1 MTVHSR
7 AASSGNPTATSSGE
21 RENTMNDEMRQV
33 MHACSAGSLDGS
45 MAFPEVVGR
54 LAAIGCEQYHA
65 DFRRQEKTYYMPDGQ
80 SEVAA
85 LPVEVSGIPSSF
97 MDHALVAALRAIQA
111 GQITY
116 VEFLHRIMAAGCIG
130 YFVNIAGKRAM
141 YFGRNGESYVEVFP
155 AP

>member
-1 MTVHSR
+1 MR
-7 AASSGNPTATSSGE
+7 E
-21 RENTMNDEMRQV
+21 REITMNAQARQV

-45 MAFPEVVGR
+45 MTFPEVVGR

-65 DFRRQEKTYYMPDGQ
+65 DFRRQEKTYYLPDGQ

-85 LPVEVSGIPSSF
+85 LPVEVTGIPSTF
-97 MDHALVAALRAIQA
+97 ADHALVAALRTIQA

-116 VEFLHRIMAAGCIG
+116 VEFLRRIMAAGCVG
-130 YFVNIAGKRAM
+130 YFDNIAGKRAI

-155 AP
+155 AS